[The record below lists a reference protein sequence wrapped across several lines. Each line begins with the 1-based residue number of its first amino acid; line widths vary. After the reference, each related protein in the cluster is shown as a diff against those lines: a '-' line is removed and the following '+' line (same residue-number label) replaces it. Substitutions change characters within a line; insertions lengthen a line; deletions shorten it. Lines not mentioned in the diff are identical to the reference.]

1 MMDERGARTYWRGL
15 VRPIPNVASP
25 AAQLGTQ
32 FHAWAE
38 RFIMADAN
46 DAGIGVGAS
55 GNDGTRVAE
64 SRLAMLAELR
74 RNNAAQSQ
82 DNQDDNGADN
92 NGIFDWQQRL
102 ATSTWARR
110 KPAWAERQIVVNVPQ
125 LGTIVNGKLD
135 AVFFGGL
142 DGADRSKQYTI
153 VDWKTGKKPRKKGVI
168 QKKLAQLDM
177 YRILLSAMEGVPL
190 TAIDACLYYLSEP
203 IEGDRQLNAADKTEE
218 EILAELSYG
227 IPEQSDND

>member
-1 MMDERGARTYWRGL
+1 MR
-15 VRPIPNVASP
+15 
-25 AAQLGTQ
+25 
-32 FHAWAE
+32 
-38 RFIMADAN
+38 
-46 DAGIGVGAS
+46 
-55 GNDGTRVAE
+55 
-64 SRLAMLAELR
+64 
-74 RNNAAQSQ
+74 
-82 DNQDDNGADN
+82 ADN
-92 NGIFDWQQRL
+92 NGHMFDWQQRL

-135 AVFFGGL
+135 AVFFGVSMGRIGRNNIL
-142 DGADRSKQYTI
+142 LSI
-153 VDWKTGKKPRKKGVI
+153 GKLEKNLAKKRKFRKNY
-168 QKKLAQLDM
+168 AQLDM
-177 YRILLSAMEGVPL
+177 YRLLLSAMEGVPL

>member
-1 MMDERGARTYWRGL
+1 MGQTITGY
-15 VRPIPNVASP
+15 S
-25 AAQLGTQ
+25 
-32 FHAWAE
+32 
-38 RFIMADAN
+38 
-46 DAGIGVGAS
+46 IGNSVSQRRHGHGAS
-55 GNDGTRVAE
+55 
-64 SRLAMLAELR
+64 
-74 RNNAAQSQ
+74 
-82 DNQDDNGADN
+82 
-92 NGIFDWQQRL
+92 
-102 ATSTWARR
+102 
-110 KPAWAERQIVVNVPQ
+110 AWAERQIVVNVPQ

-153 VDWKTGKKPRKKGVI
+153 VDWKTGKKPRKKEEI

>member
-1 MMDERGARTYWRGL
+1 MRQNKIFIIKLCKLLTYHLAGL
-15 VRPIPNVASP
+15 LVHSAVGRLNEAV
-25 AAQLGTQ
+25 LV
-32 FHAWAE
+32 
-38 RFIMADAN
+38 
-46 DAGIGVGAS
+46 DAGIGGQVGDQA
-55 GNDGTRVAE
+55 DVGT
-64 SRLAMLAELR
+64 
-74 RNNAAQSQ
+74 
-82 DNQDDNGADN
+82 
-92 NGIFDWQQRL
+92 
-102 ATSTWARR
+102 
-110 KPAWAERQIVVNVPQ
+110 
-125 LGTIVNGKLD
+125 
-135 AVFFGGL
+135 FGGL

-153 VDWKTGKKPRKKGVI
+153 VDWKTGKKPRKKGEI

>member
-1 MMDERGARTYWRGL
+1 
-15 VRPIPNVASP
+15 
-25 AAQLGTQ
+25 
-32 FHAWAE
+32 
-38 RFIMADAN
+38 MADAN

-55 GNDGTRVAE
+55 GNGGTRVAE

-125 LGTIVNGKLD
+125 LGTP
-135 AVFFGGL
+135 
-142 DGADRSKQYTI
+142 S
-153 VDWKTGKKPRKKGVI
+153 GV
-168 QKKLAQLDM
+168 
-177 YRILLSAMEGVPL
+177 
-190 TAIDACLYYLSEP
+190 YLSTNPECYEYGFP
-203 IEGDRQLNAADKTEE
+203 RFPF
-218 EILAELSYG
+218 LS
-227 IPEQSDND
+227 PV